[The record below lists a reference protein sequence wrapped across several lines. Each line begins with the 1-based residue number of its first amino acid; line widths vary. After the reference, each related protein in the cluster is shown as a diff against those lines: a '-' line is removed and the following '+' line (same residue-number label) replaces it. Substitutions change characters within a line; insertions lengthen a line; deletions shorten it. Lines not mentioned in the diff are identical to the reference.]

1 MNNYKIMMNM
11 IESICDI
18 GHTFPPNTLFNRGY
32 GVWETS
38 IQFPPSR
45 WPSSQI
51 LKDGTHGIFG
61 TIYYS

>member
-1 MNNYKIMMNM
+1 MRL
-11 IESICDI
+11 ESICDI